1 MPTPLADDALIALA
15 PHCRVVRTPPTEFY
29 LITDVDEL
37 RLTGEL
43 FCDLA
48 AHLDGTMTV
57 AEIATRMV
65 GEGTATMEEV
75 PAAISIMRDR
85 GFVVDAREFTTDKD
99 LYRLWWGVD
108 SEATL
113 RDVRVAITNI
123 GDAPILDVQEA
134 LKEHGLTVVEDPQQA
149 QFVVL
154 LADDYLNPELPRFVN
169 EIDRPV
175 LLANLAGVRPTIGP
189 WLGEPGPCVRCLA
202 VRLNF
207 NRQVERRLIGA
218 DDRMGP
224 LARGWTP
231 ATVMHGATEIALA
244 VTRKALGTR
253 PHGAHDDP
261 AIESMIVIDHLTG
274 ERSLHHV
281 VRRPQCRSCGAPL
294 TIDDDHFRITL
305 ESGALDAK
313 DDGSYRRLTPQQT
326 IATFGHHV
334 SRRTGVVE
342 QLRRTTNESSVV
354 HVVESGV
361 NLAVASKGSNVC
373 GFRQSAGGKGTS
385 AEQARAGALAEA
397 IERYSAAYTGEEPTI
412 VATANALGA
421 DAVDPRTI
429 TLFSERQ
436 YADRETW
443 NAEHKS
449 MHKVPVEFDPSIE
462 MEWSPIWSITQG
474 RRMWIPTPF
483 LFYLYGGKYPRNG
496 CNADSNGNAAGTSI
510 EDAILQGFFE
520 LVERDAVATW
530 WYNRIERPAADLD
543 AYRSNFDEPYL
554 DAIREFYASELDRD
568 LWVLDITS
576 DLGIP
581 SFAAASMARSGKPRV
596 LLGFGAHRDPRGALL
611 RSITEMNQML
621 GMIPSL
627 EHEHPAPEHPGL
639 APEIAWWHTESL
651 DEHPYVMPHGN
662 PIGPTA
668 HAHDWT
674 TDGKDN
680 VERAAAL
687 VHGQGMDLHVANLTH
702 PDIKMP
708 VVKVM
713 VPGMRHFW
721 PRYAPGRLYDVPVT
735 MGWIDKS
742 LTEDELNETPIF
754 W

>member
-1 MPTPLADDALIALA
+1 MPAPLADDALIALA
-15 PHCRVVRTPPTEFY
+15 PHCRVVRTPPNEFY

-57 AEIATRMV
+57 ADITTRMV
-65 GEGTATMEEV
+65 SEGTATTEEV

-85 GFVVDAREFTTDKD
+85 GFVVDARDYDDEAG

-108 SEATL
+108 SDEKL
-113 RDVRVAITNI
+113 RSAKVSVSAI
-123 GDAPILDVQEA
+123 GDAPVAEVTHA
-134 LKEHGLTVVEDPQQA
+134 LAEHGLTVVEDPQDA
-149 QFVVL
+149 THIVL
-154 LADDYLNPELPRFVN
+154 LADDYLNPDLPTIARAL
-169 EIDRPV
+169 DKPV
-175 LLANLAGVRPTIGP
+175 LLAHLAGVRPTIGP
-189 WLGEPGPCVRCLA
+189 WLGEPGPCAVCLA

-207 NRQVERRLIGA
+207 NRQVERRLLA
-218 DDRMGP
+218 AADRMGP
-224 LARGWTP
+224 VSKGWTP
-231 ATVMHGATEIALA
+231 ATAAHGATEIALA
-244 VTRKALGTR
+244 VTRKVLDIR
-253 PHGAHDDP
+253 PEGAHENP
-261 AIESMIVIDHLTG
+261 TIEPMIVIDHLTG
-274 ERSLHHV
+274 ERAVHHV
-281 VRRPQCRSCGAPL
+281 VRRPQCRACGTPL
-294 TIDDDHFRITL
+294 TIEDDHFRITL
-305 ESGALDAK
+305 EEGALDAK

-326 IATFGHHV
+326 IDTYGHHV
-334 SRRTGVVE
+334 SKRTGVVE
-342 QLRRTTNESSVV
+342 QLRRITNEASVL

-361 NLAVASKGSNVC
+361 NLAVARKGSNIC

-412 VATANALGA
+412 VATANDLGA

-429 TLFSERQ
+429 TLFSENQ
-436 YADRETW
+436 YAEREKW
-443 NAEHKS
+443 NAEHKG
-449 MHKVPVEFDPSIE
+449 MHKVAVEFDPSVE
-462 MEWSPIWSITQG
+462 MEWSPIWSLTQG
-474 RRMWIPTPF
+474 KRMWIPTPF

-530 WYNRIERPAADLD
+530 WYNRIERPAADID
-543 AYRSNFDEPYL
+543 AYREHFNEPYL
-554 DAIREFYASELDRD
+554 DEVREYYASELDRD

-581 SFAAASMARSGKPRV
+581 SFAAASMARSGNPRM

-621 GMIPSL
+621 GMIPAL
-627 EHEHPAPEHPGL
+627 EHDHPAPEHPGL
-639 APEIAWWHTESL
+639 APEIAWWQLPSL
-651 DEHPYVMPHGN
+651 DEHPYVFPHGN
-662 PIGPTA
+662 PVGPTA

-680 VERAAAL
+680 VERVAAL
-687 VHGQGMDLHVANLTH
+687 LQGQGMDLHVANLTH
-702 PDIKMP
+702 PDIRMP

-721 PRYAPGRLYDVPVT
+721 PRYAPGRLYEVPVT
-735 MGWIDKS
+735 MGWIDQP
-742 LTEDELNETPIF
+742 LTEGDLNKTPIF

>member
-15 PHCRVVRTPPTEFY
+15 PHCRVVRTPPNEFY

-48 AHLDGTMTV
+48 AHLDGTLTV
-57 AEIATRMV
+57 AEITTRMV

-85 GFVVDAREFTTDKD
+85 GFVVDAREFASDKD

-108 SEATL
+108 AEAKL
-113 RDVRVAITNI
+113 RDVRVAITSI
-123 GDAPILDVQEA
+123 GDAPILDVREA
-134 LKEHGLTVVEDPQQA
+134 LGEHGLTVVEDPQQA
-149 QFVVL
+149 QFVVV
-154 LADDYLNPELPRFVN
+154 LADDYLNPELPRLVT

-244 VTRKALGTR
+244 VTRKALDTR

-261 AIESMIVIDHLTG
+261 AIQSMIVIDHLTG

-281 VRRPQCRSCGAPL
+281 VRRPQCRSCGTPL
-294 TIDDDHFRITL
+294 SIDDDHFRITL

-326 IATFGHHV
+326 IETFGHHV

-412 VATANALGA
+412 VASAEDVGA
-421 DAVDPRTI
+421 DAIDPRTI

-474 RRMWIPTPF
+474 RRMWIPSPF

-554 DAIREFYASELDRD
+554 EDIREFYASELDRD

>member
-1 MPTPLADDALIALA
+1 VPTNLADDALIALA
-15 PHCRVVRTPPTEFY
+15 PHCKVVRTPPNEFY

-48 AHLDGTMTV
+48 AHLDGTMT
-57 AEIATRMV
+57 AEQITTRMV
-65 GEGTATMEEV
+65 DEGTATAEEV
-75 PAAISIMRDR
+75 PAAISIMRER
-85 GFVVDAREFTTDKD
+85 GFVVDAREYDD
-99 LYRLWWGVD
+99 DSGLYRLWWGVEND
-108 SEATL
+108 EKIRAA
-113 RDVRVAITNI
+113 RICVVAIGETPSAQI
-123 GDAPILDVQEA
+123 TQA
-134 LKEHGLTVVEDPQQA
+134 LTEHGLAVVEDPQDA
-149 QFVVL
+149 THVVL
-154 LADDYLNPELPRFVN
+154 VADDYLNPDLPR
-169 EIDRPV
+169 ITRALDKPV
-175 LLANLAGVRPTIGP
+175 LLAHLGGVRPAIGP
-189 WLGEPGPCVRCLA
+189 WLGEPGPCAVCLA
-202 VRLNF
+202 VRLIF
-207 NRQVERRLIGA
+207 NRQVERRLLSA

-224 LARGWTP
+224 VSKGWTP
-231 ATVMHGATEIALA
+231 ATATHGATEIALA
-244 VTRKALGTR
+244 ITRKILDIR
-253 PHGAHDDP
+253 PEGAHEDHS
-261 AIESMIVIDHLTG
+261 IEPMIVIDHLTG
-274 ERSLHHV
+274 ERAIHHV
-281 VRRPQCRSCGAPL
+281 VRRPQCRACGTPL
-294 TIDDDHFRITL
+294 TIDDDHHRITL

-313 DDGSYRRLTPQQT
+313 DDGSYRKLTPQQT
-326 IATFGHHV
+326 LDTYGHHV
-334 SRRTGVVE
+334 SKRTGVVE
-342 QLRRTTNESSVV
+342 QLRRITTEASVL

-361 NLAVASKGSNVC
+361 NLAVASKGSNIC

-385 AEQARAGALAEA
+385 ADQARAGALAEA

-412 VATANALGA
+412 VSTAAALGDEA
-421 DAVDPRTI
+421 IDPRTI
-429 TLFSERQ
+429 TLFSQEQ
-436 YADRETW
+436 YANREQW

-449 MHKVPVEFDPSIE
+449 MHKVPVEFDPTVE
-462 MEWSPIWSITQG
+462 MEWSPMWSITRG
-474 RRMWIPTPF
+474 SRMWIPTPF

-543 AYRSNFDEPYL
+543 AYRAHFDEPYL
-554 DAIREFYASELDRD
+554 DEVREYYARELDRD

-596 LLGFGAHRDPRGALL
+596 LLGFGAHRDPRGAIL
-611 RSITEMNQML
+611 RAITEMNQML
-621 GMIPSL
+621 GMVPAL

-639 APEIAWWHTESL
+639 APEIAWWHTESM
-651 DEHPYVMPHGN
+651 EAHPYVTPHGN
-662 PIGPTA
+662 PVGPTA

-680 VERAAAL
+680 VERVAAL
-687 VHGQGMDLHVANLTH
+687 VQGQGMDLHVANLTH
-702 PDIKMP
+702 PDIRMP

-735 MGWIDKS
+735 MGWMDHP
-742 LTEDELNETPIF
+742 LTEGELNSTPIF